1 MLQHQRQLGSGGTT
15 TLVVE
20 NSGPPKLPQGGD
32 KQTTPQPAAE
42 VQSHDVS
49 SPQLPTSSTDGHV
62 NNAVTANT
70 QTPSGAKLLDI
81 DTKKNGA
88 AVSAEQGLCLAV

>member
-1 MLQHQRQLGSGGTT
+1 M
-15 TLVVE
+15 E
-20 NSGPPKLPQGGD
+20 NSEPPKLPQGGD
-32 KQTTPQPAAE
+32 KQTTPQSAAE